1 MYIIHRGDCMAKTNL
16 TISVDNID
24 KENFNKLVSELGL
37 NVSTAINMFIKQSV
51 RDKELPLNLSI
62 NNNEISEKL
71 MDKYDEAFKELAK

>member
-1 MYIIHRGDCMAKTNL
+1 MAKTNL

>member
-1 MYIIHRGDCMAKTNL
+1 MAKTNL

-71 MDKYDEAFKELAK
+71 MDKYDEAFKELAKWSKKI